1 VSDADTEG
9 TIRVLI
15 VDDHRMFSQAL
26 ELLLRGEDGIVVVG
40 SAATGE
46 EALEMCDANDVDVA
60 LVDIDLP
67 GIDGV
72 AVTARLRE
80 SHPSIRVVVITAFQ
94 APNVMARA
102 VQAGASGYVMKTDL
116 ADTLVGAIT
125 MAMSGNM
132 VLPAGRLAPPISAL
146 GQWDRPKQP
155 PRGPAGDTATAGDR
169 TAGPL
174 TEREAEILQSI
185 AGGWTTAAIAG
196 ALEISEHTVRSHVKR
211 ILSKLDA
218 HSKAEAVTKGVRQGL
233 ISTEPGA
240 PAPGG

>member
-1 VSDADTEG
+1 MSAQSSG
-9 TIRVLI
+9 TPIRVLI

-26 ELLLRGEDGIVVVG
+26 ELLLRGEDGIQVVG

-46 EALEMCDANDVDVA
+46 EALEMCASMEVDVA

-72 AVTARLRE
+72 AVTAHLRE
-80 SHPSIRVVVITAFQ
+80 RHPVVRVVVITAFQ

-102 VQAGASGYVMKTDL
+102 VKAGASGYVMKTDL

-146 GQWDRPKQP
+146 GRWDVGAPTAAGSPPPSPAERPS
-155 PRGPAGDTATAGDR
+155 
-169 TAGPL
+169 GPL
-174 TEREAEILQSI
+174 TDREVEILQ
-185 AGGWTTAAIAG
+185 AIANG
-196 ALEISEHTVRSHVKR
+196 RSTQDMAAALEITEHTVRSHVKR
-211 ILSKLDA
+211 IFTKLGV
-218 HSKAEAVTKGVRQGL
+218 HSKAEAVTKGVRLGL
-233 ISTEPGA
+233 ISTDPEVEQ
-240 PAPGG
+240 